1 MNVNLIVTIAIL
13 IPTVALSII
22 VHEVAHGW
30 VAYRLGDSTAKNLG
44 RLTLNP
50 LPHIDIIGTVLLPLI
65 MYFTAGAVFGWA
77 KPVPFNPHNFH
88 RHIDV
93 KKGTMW
99 VALAGPGSNLII
111 AFLASFILVLVKK
124 IVPSSHPFLYY
135 TLVLTAQAFVTINIC
150 LAILNLIP
158 IPPLDGSKV
167 VMRFLPSK
175 YYSLYLRL
183 ERYGFLILIILLI
196 SGGLSLIV
204 QGPINFFEDLFV
216 LIPEA
221 IFNG

>member
-1 MNVNLIVTIAIL
+1 MNVNLIVTIIIL

-50 LPHIDIIGTVLLPLI
+50 LPHIDIIGTILLPLI
-65 MYFTAGAVFGWA
+65 MYYTAGAVFGWA
-77 KPVPFNPHNFH
+77 KPVPFNPQNFQP
-88 RHIDV
+88 HIDIR
-93 KKGTMW
+93 KGTMW

-124 IVPSSHPFLYY
+124 FVPSSHPLLYY
-135 TLVLTAQAFVTINIC
+135 ILVLMAQAFVTINIC
-150 LAILNLIP
+150 LAFLNLIP

-167 VMRFLPSK
+167 VMRFLPTK
-175 YYSLYLRL
+175 YYHYYLRL

-204 QGPINFFEDLFV
+204 QGPINFFENLFV
-216 LIPEA
+216 QIAEFL
-221 IFNG
+221 FNG